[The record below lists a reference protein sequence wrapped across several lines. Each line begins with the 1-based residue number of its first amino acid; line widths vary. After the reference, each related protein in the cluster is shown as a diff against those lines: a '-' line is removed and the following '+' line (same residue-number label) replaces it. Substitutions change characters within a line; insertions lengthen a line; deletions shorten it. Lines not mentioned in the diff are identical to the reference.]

1 MDERW
6 MREEW
11 ERDERGAWHVSHLLL
26 DSQASTHGWWKR
38 CMQASLL
45 TEAPWQNSDK
55 QMTHW
60 VASLSSSVGA
70 GGVKP
75 LYDSLKETLSICSR
89 ESPSLLGVLSA
100 LSRLDRCT
108 DWGQMYRQL
117 SPHHSHRPRLAA
129 PPPPLRTGAPGR
141 ARGRTLLSPLL
152 PPLSP
157 GPLEAGRSLPTHLAQ
172 TQVQPLTVTVRGQ
185 EVRGRPRHGHL
196 GLR

>member
-1 MDERW
+1 M
-6 MREEW
+6 
-11 ERDERGAWHVSHLLL
+11 SHLLL

-100 LSRLDRCT
+100 LSRLDSCT
-108 DWGQMYRQL
+108 D
-117 SPHHSHRPRLAA
+117 
-129 PPPPLRTGAPGR
+129 
-141 ARGRTLLSPLL
+141 
-152 PPLSP
+152 
-157 GPLEAGRSLPTHLAQ
+157 
-172 TQVQPLTVTVRGQ
+172 
-185 EVRGRPRHGHL
+185 
-196 GLR
+196 